1 MAAGATL
8 QWSHGILAMD
18 RALLYGAAELAGMLQ
33 WSHGIL
39 AMDSR
44 ESLLTSLILICFNG
58 AMAF

>member
-1 MAAGATL
+1 
-8 QWSHGILAMD
+8 MD
-18 RALLYGAAELAGMLQ
+18 SLNRKRKASAYDLYLQ

-44 ESLLTSLILICFNG
+44 FARAFPRGPAGPFNG